1 MSADLKSQLLLRHR
15 KKEAELESRAREKLE
30 LARLRFEEEQRRKQ
44 EELRQRKVKQ
54 LIIRVYHRPPLN
66 DSLCG
71 PTRFRINI
79 LENS

>member
-1 MSADLKSQLLLRHR
+1 MPPDIYHIDIPCVLCPTVQVMSADLKSQLLLRHR

-54 LIIRVYHRPPLN
+54 LIIRV
-66 DSLCG
+66 
-71 PTRFRINI
+71 
-79 LENS
+79 